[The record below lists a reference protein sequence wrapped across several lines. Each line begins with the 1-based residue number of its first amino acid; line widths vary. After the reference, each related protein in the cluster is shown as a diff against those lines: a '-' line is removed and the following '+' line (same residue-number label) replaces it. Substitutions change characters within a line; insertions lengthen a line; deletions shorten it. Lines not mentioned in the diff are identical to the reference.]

1 MHSRGFVVFF
11 PHKNAGLPNVC
22 CMFSL
27 CSSQG
32 ITPFFSSTNTSFSL
46 SKTIHGL
53 TFSNHLILVCKMSV
67 CIFFFPKCTVPQSN
81 SRNLYSLH
89 SWVRSEIF
97 QVSRKKKYRAY
108 LHQRGYQST
117 SPHTDSQVQLSH
129 CYSGQ
134 VSLKDFLENIVGS

>member
-1 MHSRGFVVFF
+1 MHSRGFMVFF

-32 ITPFFSSTNTSFSL
+32 ITPFFSSTNISFSL
-46 SKTIHGL
+46 SKTIHGP
-53 TFSNHLILVCKMSV
+53 TFSKHFISVCKMSV
-67 CIFFFPKCTVPQSN
+67 CIFIFFFKCTVPQSH
-81 SRNLYSLH
+81 SSSLYSLY
-89 SWVRSEIF
+89 SWVRTEIF
-97 QVSRKKKYRAY
+97 QVSRKKK
-108 LHQRGYQST
+108 HQVSSIQST

-134 VSLKDFLENIVGS
+134 VSQKDIQESFVGS

>member
-22 CMFSL
+22 CMLSL

-53 TFSNHLILVCKMSV
+53 TFSNHFILGCMHFS
-67 CIFFFPKCTVPQSN
+67 PKHTVPQSN
-81 SRNLYSLH
+81 SRSLYSLH
-89 SWVRSEIF
+89 SWVRTETC
-97 QVSRKKKYRAY
+97 QVSST
-108 LHQRGYQST
+108 QNT
-117 SPHTDSQVQLSH
+117 SPHIDSSATLSSLFQTSFSERFFGEH
-129 CYSGQ
+129 CGKLNVMELMMKYNCL
-134 VSLKDFLENIVGS
+134 VLYL